1 MTTRRFDECDANDV
15 KELNEKL
22 SGLTVDVYGVLRDK
36 DEHMVGSLAYDKYRQ
51 AWVLTTYVMYKHAN
65 LVLQSSN

>member
-1 MTTRRFDECDANDV
+1 MSTRRFDERDTNDV

-22 SGLTVDVYGVLRDK
+22 SGLTVDVYGYLRDK
-36 DEHMVGSLAYDKYRQ
+36 DEHLVGNLSYDRYRQ

-65 LVLQSSN
+65 LALQSSN